1 MNGTRVVTASVI
13 ALVMV
18 LLQWLVP
25 LQWNT
30 TTAGASLVSAFPA
43 QLAFFAGY
51 GVLSMLALWGVFRLV
66 WPSSDE

>member
-13 ALVMV
+13 AVVMV

-25 LQWNT
+25 LKWNT
-30 TTAGASLVSAFPA
+30 TTAVFAFPV